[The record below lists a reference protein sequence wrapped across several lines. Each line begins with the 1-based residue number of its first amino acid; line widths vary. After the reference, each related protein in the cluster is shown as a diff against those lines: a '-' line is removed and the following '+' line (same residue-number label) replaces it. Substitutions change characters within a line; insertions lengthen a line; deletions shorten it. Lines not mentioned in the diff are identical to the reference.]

1 MCRCGFG
8 PLKME
13 KHHILKG
20 GVMRRVLSTIISG
33 NLELHSFYIVVMW
46 SLKAIEFRKLGPPI
60 RC

>member
-1 MCRCGFG
+1 
-8 PLKME
+8 ME